1 MSPARVVAS
10 SIIHQV
16 LLGKSLHALLPD
28 ALDAATS
35 TDRPFCRELIYGT
48 LREWPF
54 LAPLSQSFMTKPLRK
69 KDSDIQATLCA
80 GLYELSHM
88 HTPAHAVVSEAVNT
102 VRALGK
108 PWAAGLVNGILR
120 NYQRRT
126 APISDFLNAAQ
137 CNALPDWLFR
147 QLVDQYASHIDEIAR
162 AARNRP
168 PMVLRVNA
176 AQLNRDEYLEHLN
189 AAGIEGMPCESQPA
203 GVMLKGGVDVMHLP
217 GFLEGWVSVQDASAQ
232 RVPELLSPLP
242 GERILDACAAPGG
255 KACHLAEVQPA
266 LTALLACDVSESR
279 LVKVAE
285 SAQRLKL
292 PIETLQA
299 DARQLPV
306 HVMSYPFDAI
316 LADVPCSAT
325 GVMRRNPDIKV
336 LRREEDV
343 AGFAAQQLA
352 ILRGLW
358 PALKPGGRLLY
369 VTCSLLQQENDD
381 VVRLF
386 VSEQMASTARLDLD
400 DGMRTEFGWQT
411 IPRIDGGDGLYF
423 SLLLK
428 T

>member
-16 LLGKSLHALLPD
+16 LLGKSLHALLPE

-147 QLVDQYASHIDEIAR
+147 QLVDQYAS
-162 AARNRP
+162 
-168 PMVLRVNA
+168 
-176 AQLNRDEYLEHLN
+176 
-189 AAGIEGMPCESQPA
+189 
-203 GVMLKGGVDVMHLP
+203 
-217 GFLEGWVSVQDASAQ
+217 
-232 RVPELLSPLP
+232 
-242 GERILDACAAPGG
+242 
-255 KACHLAEVQPA
+255 
-266 LTALLACDVSESR
+266 
-279 LVKVAE
+279 
-285 SAQRLKL
+285 
-292 PIETLQA
+292 
-299 DARQLPV
+299 
-306 HVMSYPFDAI
+306 
-316 LADVPCSAT
+316 
-325 GVMRRNPDIKV
+325 
-336 LRREEDV
+336 
-343 AGFAAQQLA
+343 
-352 ILRGLW
+352 
-358 PALKPGGRLLY
+358 
-369 VTCSLLQQENDD
+369 
-381 VVRLF
+381 
-386 VSEQMASTARLDLD
+386 
-400 DGMRTEFGWQT
+400 
-411 IPRIDGGDGLYF
+411 
-423 SLLLK
+423 
-428 T
+428 

>member
-1 MSPARVVAS
+1 
-10 SIIHQV
+10 
-16 LLGKSLHALLPD
+16 
-28 ALDAATS
+28 
-35 TDRPFCRELIYGT
+35 
-48 LREWPF
+48 
-54 LAPLSQSFMTKPLRK
+54 
-69 KDSDIQATLCA
+69 
-80 GLYELSHM
+80 M

-255 KACHLAEVQPA
+255 KACHLAEAQPA

-279 LVKVAE
+279 LAKVAE

-299 DARQLPV
+299 DARQLPD
-306 HVMSYPFDAI
+306 HLMSHPFDAI